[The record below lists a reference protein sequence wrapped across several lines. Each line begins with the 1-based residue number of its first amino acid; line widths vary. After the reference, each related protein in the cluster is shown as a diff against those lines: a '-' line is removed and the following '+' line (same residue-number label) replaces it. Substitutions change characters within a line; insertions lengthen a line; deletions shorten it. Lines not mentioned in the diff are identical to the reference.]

1 MGSGCGGLSLLRPRT
16 FEKMDRFSVTAA
28 LDLLSGSLRLPG
40 VGLEPRSPRALVE
53 LIGVLFRG
61 VLLTSGPL
69 VPDDSLLV
77 LGLWGFEVGARGGF
91 FGASSLLRVCRCR
104 RPR

>member
-1 MGSGCGGLSLLRPRT
+1 
-16 FEKMDRFSVTAA
+16 MDRFSVTAA
-28 LDLLSGSLRLPG
+28 LDFLSSSLRFPG

-53 LIGVLFRG
+53 LIGVLLRG

-77 LGLWGFEVGARGGF
+77 TGLWGFEVGARDGF
-91 FGASSLLRVCRCR
+91 LGASSLLRVCRCR